1 MSNEQSETSEQSGGV
16 RGRGPSAA
24 AVRACVGLSVAG
36 LGPQGLSLLHARG
49 SGAVNLSFW
58 CGFTVTDCPVA
69 AGHWEVPSA
78 GEINAVAIRGWIYCA
93 PAETIRVRKV
103 TIEC

>member
-1 MSNEQSETSEQSGGV
+1 MSNEQSETSEQSGGG

-49 SGAVNLSFW
+49 SGTMKLSF
-58 CGFTVTDCPVA
+58 
-69 AGHWEVPSA
+69 
-78 GEINAVAIRGWIYCA
+78 
-93 PAETIRVRKV
+93 
-103 TIEC
+103 